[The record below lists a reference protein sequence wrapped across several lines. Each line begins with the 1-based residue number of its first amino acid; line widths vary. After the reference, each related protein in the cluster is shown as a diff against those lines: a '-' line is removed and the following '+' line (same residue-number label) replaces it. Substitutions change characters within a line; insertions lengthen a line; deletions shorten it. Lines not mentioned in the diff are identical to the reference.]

1 MNRLRWAVLAGL
13 LMLCAASTAEA
24 QYRTGRVWV
33 IGSGIAFPMG
43 PDAFS
48 DLWKSG
54 FVLNVG
60 LHHSLN
66 VEQRVLVRVLASYHR
81 LSANSMPY

>member
-1 MNRLRWAVLAGL
+1 MNRLRWAVLMGL
-13 LMLCAASTAEA
+13 LMLFTASTAEA
-24 QYRTGRVWV
+24 QYRTGRAWV

-60 LHHSLN
+60 LRSQSECGAARTGARAGVVSS
-66 VEQRVLVRVLASYHR
+66 VECQL
-81 LSANSMPY
+81 